1 MCIPHY
7 LIVGGGLS
15 GLVTSYLISLTRPLG
30 SYRLTVLESNSRW
43 GGWIQSVKNMDTGSI
58 YEIGPHSARAKS
70 ATSGL
75 LMRIVKSLHLEN
87 SLVWM
92 RQGTDEAKRLIYING
107 QLLPLSAFNF
117 STLKPLTRSNCSL
130 IIRRLF
136 SRRPPSQSDWTV
148 DEFLRSRFDS
158 EFADYFGSALMRGIF
173 AGDSRNL
180 SARAC
185 LPTMVKSEEYG
196 PNLILGILLSSI
208 NRSLDRIVIPNM
220 IDDKLPQ
227 LNNLVPSDAIAWT
240 LSGGLET
247 LINTIVDHLSRKH
260 PHIDLKLNSS
270 VEKLKSLNGCFEYT
284 YKVIGDNG
292 NDKEKNTADI
302 VFFCCP
308 SFITAS
314 ILENI
319 LTTETLSYLKP
330 DSIPWG
336 SIVSAVLEI
345 DDSFTPLV
353 RGFGHLVPRTEDEH
367 ILGVIYDS
375 FAFPKLDG
383 FNKNLR
389 YTVMMKPFR
398 EWLEASTS
406 LGSSEHLKNTIEEV
420 AKTVLINHLKI
431 PAPVIVGRHISIL
444 RNCIPQYPPG
454 HLTNMA
460 NLRNGI
466 RRISNGHSSGRSGIY
481 LVGNSYDGVGLNHVV
496 YSAACA
502 VAEEFS
508 SSS

>member
-1 MCIPHY
+1 MRIPHY

-30 SYRLTVLESNSRW
+30 SYRLTVLESSSRW

-75 LMRIVKSLHLEN
+75 LMRIVKSLHLES

-92 RQGTDEAKRLIYING
+92 RQGTDGAKQLMYIND
-107 QLLPLSAFNF
+107 QLLPM
-117 STLKPLTRSNCSL
+117 STCSL

-148 DEFLRSRFDS
+148 DEFLRSRLDS

-173 AGDSRNL
+173 AADSRNL

-185 LPTMVKSEEYG
+185 LPTMVKWEEYG
-196 PNLILGILLSSI
+196 PNLILGILLSRI

-227 LNNLVPSDAIAWT
+227 LNNLMPSDAIAWN

-247 LINTIVDHLSRKH
+247 LIDTIVDHLSRKH
-260 PHIDLKLNSS
+260 PHINLQLNCS
-270 VEKLKSLNGCFEYT
+270 VEKVKSVNGCFEYT
-284 YKVIGDNG
+284 YKGIGDNG
-292 NDKEKNTADI
+292 NGKEKNTADI

-319 LTTETLSYLKP
+319 LTTDILSYLKP
-330 DSIPWG
+330 DCIPWG
-336 SIVSAVLEI
+336 SVVSAVLEI

-383 FNKNLR
+383 FNKKLR
-389 YTVMMKPFR
+389 YTVMMKPLR

-406 LGSSEHLKNTIEEV
+406 SGSSEHLENTIEEV

-431 PAPVIVGRHISIL
+431 PDPVIVGRHISIL

-466 RRISNGHSSGRSGIY
+466 RRISSGHSSGRSGIY
-481 LVGNSYDGVGLNHVV
+481 LVGNSYDGVGLNDAV